1 MKINIRTNEMKDL
14 VLIIDDD
21 PRNIFALRLAL
32 KSRGYQS
39 VDALSVKEGL
49 SLIEKNE
56 NIRVVLMDMMMP
68 EIDGYEAIRLLN
80 TDKRY
85 ADLPIV
91 AVTAQAMTGD
101 REKCLQAGAK
111 AYIAKPVD
119 IDKLIAIIE
128 KLF

>member
-1 MKINIRTNEMKDL
+1 MKINIERYGMKDL

-32 KSRGYQS
+32 KSRGYQAIS
-39 VDALSVKEGL
+39 ALSVKEGL
-49 SLIEKNE
+49 AIIQEHE

-68 EIDGYEAIRLLN
+68 EIDGYEAIRLIKE
-80 TDKRY
+80 DVRY
-85 ADLPIV
+85 GDLPVV

-111 AYIAKPVD
+111 EYIAKPVD
-119 IDKLIAIIE
+119 IDKLVAIIE
-128 KLF
+128 KVH

>member
-1 MKINIRTNEMKDL
+1 MKDL

-32 KSRGYQS
+32 KSRGYQAIA
-39 VDALSVKEGL
+39 ALSVKEGL
-49 SLIEKNE
+49 AIIQEHE

-68 EIDGYEAIRLLN
+68 EIDGYEAIRLIKE
-80 TDKRY
+80 DVRY
-85 ADLPIV
+85 GDLPVV

-111 AYIAKPVD
+111 EYIAKPVD
-119 IDKLIAIIE
+119 IDKLVAIIE
-128 KLF
+128 KVH